1 MLMKTSIT
9 FLYLFLFSLL
19 SSLWTLSEASD
30 IASSLKLERTVKQ
43 HDENSNL
50 FFELQGDPLTD
61 ASSFITTWKISSS
74 NDSIAFNVR
83 NNYQY
88 SYDVYWEKVG
98 QPSVKG
104 NSKGNKGA
112 FYKTKLEAGEYKV
125 AISGVFPYFSVSLDY
140 KSRAREN
147 IIAINQWGTQKWKSM
162 NSSFAGAKNLELKAT
177 DTPNLTEVEDM
188 YGMFVNAINFTGDL
202 NNWDVSNVTNFSYM
216 FSGATSFNRD
226 LNNWDVS
233 SGRDFSYMFKGAT
246 SFNGDL
252 NNWDVSNVTKFSYMF
267 SGATSFN
274 RDLNNWDV
282 SSGRDF
288 SYMFYGATSFNQD
301 ISSWDVSS
309 GRGFSSMF
317 NGATSFNQDISS
329 WDVSSGR
336 DFSYMFYGATSF
348 NQDISGWDVSKG
360 TDFYAMFFGA
370 TSFDG
375 NISSWDVSSGT
386 DFSYMFYRA
395 TSFNQDISSWDVSS
409 GRGFSYM
416 FSGATSFNRDL
427 NNWDVSSG
435 RDFSY
440 MFYGATSFN
449 QDISGWDVSSG
460 TNFSNM
466 FNRAISFNRDLNNWD
481 VSNGRDFRG
490 MFYRATSFDG
500 NISSWDVSKSAV
512 FYGMFYAARSFSQD
526 LSKWDISQ
534 AKDLNDMFS
543 YSGMQLAD
551 YDKILKGW
559 ASLAT
564 VPNNIKIGVVGL
576 NYCLSKEYRDQ
587 LEGKGWEFVAD
598 KYDCINSSNS
608 FILEWD
614 IDEQNTA
621 ITILTNSSY
630 NYHYTVAY
638 QKIDNPQINQ
648 ISSDVT
654 GNYTS
659 AVLPKGRYKVS
670 IRGEF
675 PHFRTKY
682 PKQLRAITQ
691 WGTQQWKSMNSSF
704 LEAVNLELKAT
715 DTPNLTEVEDMY
727 GMFSGAK
734 SFNGYLNNW
743 DVSNVTNFSEMFSD
757 AINFNGNLSNWDVS
771 SGTDFYAMFYNAK
784 SFNGDLNNWDVSKG
798 TDFNTMFSDA
808 KSFNGDLSNWDVSS
822 GTDFYAM
829 FSGATSFNQDISGWD
844 VSKGTDFYAMFN
856 AARSFSQ
863 DLSKWDISQ
872 AEDLDAMFSRSG
884 MQLADYDKT
893 LKGWASLPTVPKG
906 IMLGAEKVYYCSSEQ
921 DRETLIKK
929 YNWEIYGDIKLGSD
943 LVLKDKKVQYNGE
956 EHSIEIKNLPSDQI
970 QVEYIIYDEHKQEVK
985 QAIDAGKY
993 TVEAII
999 KGCSK
1004 EQRIKA
1010 FLTITKKP
1018 IRVTA
1023 LGAIKKYDGIAY
1035 KGGHGLFVEGILEQD
1050 LLVDINVTYVG
1061 DSQGAVN
1068 IGTYMITPTELSLVN
1083 YQVTQY
1089 ISGTL
1094 TIEKAELIGVELK
1107 DTVYRYD
1114 GELKSLAISGDIDI
1128 VTDVRYL
1135 NNSHSD
1141 VGEYKVEAKVL
1152 AGDNYHPLSL
1162 EGTLTIEKAE

>member
-1 MLMKTSIT
+1 
-9 FLYLFLFSLL
+9 
-19 SSLWTLSEASD
+19 
-30 IASSLKLERTVKQ
+30 
-43 HDENSNL
+43 
-50 FFELQGDPLTD
+50 
-61 ASSFITTWKISSS
+61 
-74 NDSIAFNVR
+74 
-83 NNYQY
+83 
-88 SYDVYWEKVG
+88 
-98 QPSVKG
+98 
-104 NSKGNKGA
+104 
-112 FYKTKLEAGEYKV
+112 
-125 AISGVFPYFSVSLDY
+125 
-140 KSRAREN
+140 
-147 IIAINQWGTQKWKSM
+147 
-162 NSSFAGAKNLELKAT
+162 
-177 DTPNLTEVEDM
+177 
-188 YGMFVNAINFTGDL
+188 
-202 NNWDVSNVTNFSYM
+202 
-216 FSGATSFNRD
+216 
-226 LNNWDVS
+226 WDVS

-282 SSGRDF
+282 SSGTDF
-288 SYMFYGATSFNQD
+288 SY
-301 ISSWDVSS
+301 
-309 GRGFSSMF
+309 MF

-336 DFSYMFYGATSF
+336 CFSY
-348 NQDISGWDVSKG
+348 
-360 TDFYAMFFGA
+360 MFFGA

-395 TSFNQDISSWDVSS
+395 TSFNQDISSWAVSS

-416 FSGATSFNRDL
+416 SSGATSFNRDL

-490 MFYRATSFDG
+490 MFKGATSFDG

-1162 EGTLTIEKAE
+1162 EGTLTIEKAELIGVELKDAVYR